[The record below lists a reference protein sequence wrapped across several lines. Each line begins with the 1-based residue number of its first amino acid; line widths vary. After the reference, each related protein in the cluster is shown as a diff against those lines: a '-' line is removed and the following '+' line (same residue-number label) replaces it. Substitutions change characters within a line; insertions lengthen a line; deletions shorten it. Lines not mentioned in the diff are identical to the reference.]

1 MKGPEASDQPQN
13 EEQALLH
20 NLLLFGRLLRGLGLD
35 VNPGRMIDLVQALHH
50 IQMGNR
56 DDFYH
61 TLRCL
66 LVHNR
71 EEIPLFDEAFA
82 LFWRRHEEWQFEVD
96 LSQLMD
102 VQKPQPQI
110 IVPPSPTGEEPS
122 SGANGDRNDDEQ
134 PVLELTQTYSDRE
147 RLRQKDFSE
156 LSPDEVQLVRRFMA
170 ELVWSLGQRQTRR
183 FRIGRGARIDL
194 RRIMRRNLRYGG
206 EILEMPRRER
216 KAKPRRLVI
225 IADVSGSMEQYTR
238 LLLQFIYSLAE
249 GLSQQVEAF
258 VFSTRLT
265 RITRQL
271 RGRELERA
279 LHDVSHSVEDWS
291 GGTRIGAA
299 LKRFNFEWA
308 RRVLGQGAVVMLIS
322 DGWDRGDPELLRTE
336 VARLQRSCYR
346 LIWLNPLLGSERYEP
361 LTRGIQ
367 AALPHVD
374 DFLPVHN
381 LASLEDLAQHLQQLD
396 EHRPLSR
403 RRRNLQGA
411 AFVRPR

>member
-1 MKGPEASDQPQN
+1 MKWPEESDEPDN
-13 EEQALLH
+13 AEQALLH

-35 VNPGRMIDLVQALHH
+35 VNPGRMIDLVQALQH
-50 IQMGNR
+50 IQMANR

-66 LVHNR
+66 LVHNQ
-71 EEIPLFDEAFA
+71 EEIALFDEAFA

-96 LSQLMD
+96 LSQLMPA
-102 VQKPQPQI
+102 QKLRQKI
-110 IVPPSPTGEEPS
+110 ITPPSPGRDEAPS
-122 SGANGDRNDDEQ
+122 ATNAGGDDDEQ
-134 PVLELTQTYSDRE
+134 PILELTQTYSDRE

-156 LSPDEVQLVRRFMA
+156 LSADEVQLVRRFMA

-183 FRIGRGARIDL
+183 FRTGRGMRIDL

-216 KAKPRRLVI
+216 KVKPRRLVI

-271 RGRELERA
+271 HGRELEQA
-279 LHDVSHSVEDWS
+279 LRDVSHSVEDWS
-291 GGTRIGAA
+291 GGTRIGEA
-299 LKRFNFEWA
+299 LKVFNFKWA

-322 DGWDRGDPELLRTE
+322 DGWDRGDPDLLQTE
-336 VARLQRSCYR
+336 VARLQRSSYR
-346 LIWLNPLLGSERYEP
+346 LIWLNPLLGSQRYEP

-367 AALPHVD
+367 VALPHVD

-396 EHRPLSR
+396 EHRRLSR
-403 RRRNLQGA
+403 RRRSLQGA
-411 AFVRPR
+411 AFIRPR

>member
-1 MKGPEASDQPQN
+1 MNGPEAGDQPQN
-13 EEQALLH
+13 AEQALLH

-156 LSPDEVQLVRRFMA
+156 LSPDEVQLVRHFMA

-322 DGWDRGDPELLRTE
+322 DGWDRGD
-336 VARLQRSCYR
+336 
-346 LIWLNPLLGSERYEP
+346 
-361 LTRGIQ
+361 
-367 AALPHVD
+367 
-374 DFLPVHN
+374 
-381 LASLEDLAQHLQQLD
+381 
-396 EHRPLSR
+396 
-403 RRRNLQGA
+403 
-411 AFVRPR
+411 

>member
-1 MKGPEASDQPQN
+1 MNRSEEGNQPQDA
-13 EEQALLH
+13 EQALLH
-20 NLLLFGRLLRGLGLD
+20 NLLLFGRLLRSLGLD
-35 VNPGRMIDLVQALHH
+35 VNPGRMIDLVQALQH

-66 LVHNR
+66 LVHNQ

-96 LSQLMD
+96 LSQLMG
-102 VQKPQPQI
+102 VQKQQPQL
-110 IVPPSPTGEEPS
+110 IVPPSPSGEEPPS
-122 SGANGDRNDDEQ
+122 AANGDRNDDEE

-194 RRIMRRNLRYGG
+194 RRIMRNNLRYGG

-279 LHDVSHSVEDWS
+279 LQDVSHSVEDWS
-291 GGTRIGAA
+291 GGTRIGEA

-396 EHRPLSR
+396 EQRPLSHR
-403 RRRNLQGA
+403 RRPLRGA